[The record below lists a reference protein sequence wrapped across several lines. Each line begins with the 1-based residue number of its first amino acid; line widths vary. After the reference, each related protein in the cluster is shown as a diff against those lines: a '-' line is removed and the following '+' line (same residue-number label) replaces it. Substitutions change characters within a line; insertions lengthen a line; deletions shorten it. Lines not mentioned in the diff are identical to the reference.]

1 MKFHDRNCLLNI
13 FSKTDF
19 SDSLL
24 QTGDEWSID
33 TYTILEITWG
43 YFLYKLK
50 VNAVIYACELIIA
63 YPLESIIK
71 ERQYFKSFKLCCIC
85 FVERKRNSKLRN
97 VCF

>member
-1 MKFHDRNCLLNI
+1 LTTQ
-13 FSKTDF
+13 SKAFERVKSIALWPWSAPIKKCHKDHKKY
-19 SDSLL
+19 DS
-24 QTGDEWSID
+24 GA
-33 TYTILEITWG
+33 
-43 YFLYKLK
+43 
-50 VNAVIYACELIIA
+50 NAVIYACELIIA